1 MDREKYLNLGKCLQ
15 IMPQT
20 FGKPGNRTFLLEIYC
35 EDHFIKLWLEKQQLA
50 LISQEIKKYEP
61 FTSLTTQNLNVE
73 ESESKFEYKL
83 VDFAVEFQSNSNLI
97 DFYIVAVD
105 LDDKN
110 IAATFSYEN
119 KFAQNL
125 AKDSLIM
132 VSKGRPICN
141 LCFTPVNE
149 DGHFCIKLNG
159 HIENVKIG

>member
-1 MDREKYLNLGKCLQ
+1 MDREKYLNLGNCSQ

-35 EDHFIKLWLEKQQLA
+35 EEHFIKLWLEKQQLA
-50 LISQEIKKYEP
+50 LISQDLKKYES
-61 FTSLTTQNLNVE
+61 FTSLTTQNLNKK
-73 ESESKFEYKL
+73 ESEYKFEYKL
-83 VDFAVEFQSNSNLI
+83 VDFAVEYQSNNNLI

-110 IAATFSYEN
+110 IAVTFSYEN
-119 KFAQNL
+119 QFAQNL

-141 LCFTPVNE
+141 LCFTPINE